1 MIEINGKEYR
11 NIQEQVQKNMD
22 DIADLETSVSN
33 NYYTKEESDA
43 KYQTKEDTNDG
54 HYIVFFGT
62 HDCSN
67 FVDIINH
74 KYTNEELNEINEL
87 DFDISDPTDPED
99 QAKIKRGLQILHN
112 MIRNYSLESFGY
124 DANMTSAGGDKRDNL
139 YWNVESQDYY
149 IHLGD
154 GYSQATE
161 HYTISLSIMDLSVS
175 PATEETRL
183 SYDLTSDEL
192 TITSYHKYPIL
203 KIQRIL

>member
-22 DIADLETSVSN
+22 DIADLETNVSN
-33 NYYTKEESDA
+33 NYYTKEESDN

-74 KYTNEELNEINEL
+74 KYTNEELDEINEL
-87 DFDISDPTDPED
+87 DFDIADPTDPED
-99 QAKIKRGLQILHN
+99 QATLKRGLRILHD
-112 MIRNYSLESFGY
+112 MIRNYSLDSFGY
-124 DANMTSAGGDKRDNL
+124 DANMNSVDGGKRNTL
-139 YWNVESQDYY
+139 FWNVESQDYY
-149 IHLGD
+149 IHLQD
-154 GYSQATE
+154 TYTPLTQ
-161 HYTISLSIMDLSVS
+161 HYAIGLSILDLSGETSV
-175 PATEETRL
+175 EETRV

-192 TITSYHKYPIL
+192 TITRYNKYPIL